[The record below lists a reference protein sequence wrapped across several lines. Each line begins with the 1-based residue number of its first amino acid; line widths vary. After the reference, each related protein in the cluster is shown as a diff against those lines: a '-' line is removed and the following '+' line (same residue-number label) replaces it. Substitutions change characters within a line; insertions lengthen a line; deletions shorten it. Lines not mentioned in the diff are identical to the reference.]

1 MGYCIDPQKD
11 TVDNLLH
18 VHDMYP
24 LDGAHLIIF
33 KYLGALSIQLSI
45 SVSPPWNSSM
55 LSWALCLYIFLRN
68 IFIISPHHM
77 KKPIKDFLARKK
89 EKGLEANIYL

>member
-1 MGYCIDPQKD
+1 
-11 TVDNLLH
+11 
-18 VHDMYP
+18 
-24 LDGAHLIIF
+24 
-33 KYLGALSIQLSI
+33 
-45 SVSPPWNSSM
+45 M

>member
-1 MGYCIDPQKD
+1 MGYSIDPKMGN
-11 TVDNLLH
+11 VDNLH

-24 LDGAHLIIF
+24 LDGAHLIF
-33 KYLGALSIQLSI
+33 NHLGALPIQLSI
-45 SVSPPWNSSM
+45 SVSPPRSYSM
-55 LSWALCLYIFLRN
+55 LSWALCLCIFLRN